1 MAPAAVE
8 AGRAQLPKHAHMH
21 GCAQGCTRPQ
31 RLGAPEEQGCEP
43 PGLSRRCLIHSSFPV
58 NTCWCKTSKYLSSV
72 ARRVQGRCGLLC
84 LLEALDPDDPASAPP
99 VPLAPPAPPA
109 PPASASPAP
118 PASPPFPASSSLQWV
133 LQASKG
139 QHRHKQSLNFLLP
152 GCVTLTT
159 SFCAC
164 LGLLLHLSTDG
175 NSPSVASTAAV
186 PRDVALPGPNPTGLH
201 PLLTQIR
208 PQPLPRPF
216 PHHGPWKGRGHD
228 PQLSHQLL
236 AHVAVASL

>member
-8 AGRAQLPKHAHMH
+8 AGRAQLPKHAHVH

-31 RLGAPEEQGCEP
+31 RPGAPEEQGCEP

-84 LLEALDPDDPASAPP
+84 LLCLLEALAPDDPAS
-99 VPLAPPAPPA
+99 APPA

-133 LQASKG
+133 LQASRG
-139 QHRHKQSLNFLLP
+139 QRWHKQSLNFLLP
-152 GCVTLTT
+152 GCVTL
-159 SFCAC
+159 SHFF
-164 LGLLLHLSTDG
+164 LRLSG
-175 NSPSVASTAAV
+175 SAPSSV
-186 PRDVALPGPNPTGLH
+186 R
-201 PLLTQIR
+201 
-208 PQPLPRPF
+208 
-216 PHHGPWKGRGHD
+216 
-228 PQLSHQLL
+228 
-236 AHVAVASL
+236 